1 MNPLSAFAAGL
12 GALAGTGK
20 KSSYSDPSSE
30 PDAGQDQFARML
42 NPANTPHQAP
52 PQAPE
57 CVPAKQAAPKSN
69 QSDNNRSDDDNR
81 DDAAGDATA
90 RPRAQDGD
98 ARPAKSGTAKDAAA
112 SDKSAAT
119 ATAASKTGKNTKT
132 AAATA
137 NEDAP
142 AEAATASAT
151 DAGWPPA
158 GLGGFGMGLLA
169 QALPGG
175 DVLAAAAAALTASM
189 AGAANAAGTATALP
203 TDATAANATA
213 SAAPALPALGA
224 LVPTA
229 AAGAGAG
236 ARPTSTTAVSGDVQ
250 TAALMSMA
258 AKALE
263 PAADDSTAPA
273 APDAPAFALPTTTA
287 PALSRLQDAAP
298 IFSAS
303 PTPTPDLGSDNFD
316 DAIGARMSWL
326 ADQKIGHAH
335 IKVTPNE
342 MGPVEVRLHLDGD
355 RVNASFTAANAD
367 TRQALEQSL
376 PRLREMLGQN
386 GFQLGQADVGQQQ
399 QHPSGNRTGGNG
411 NGNGLTL
418 DDSPPVG
425 IPSVVLHQRGLLDA
439 YA

>member
-42 NPANTPHQAP
+42 NPANTPNQAP

-57 CVPAKQAAPKSN
+57 RVPAKQSAPKPN
-69 QSDNNRSDDDNR
+69 QSDRNRSDEDTR

-98 ARPAKSGTAKDAAA
+98 AKQAKPSTAKDAATT
-112 SDKSAAT
+112 DKSTAGT
-119 ATAASKTGKNTKT
+119 ATKTGKPAK
-132 AAATA
+132 AAATS
-137 NEDAP
+137 EDAP
-142 AEAATASAT
+142 AETAAAT

-189 AGAANAAGTATALP
+189 AGANGATATATAVP
-203 TDATAANATA
+203 TDATAAAAIANAGTT
-213 SAAPALPALGA
+213 LPALGA
-224 LVPTA
+224 LMPA
-229 AAGAGAG
+229 AVAGAK
-236 ARPTSTTAVSGDVQ
+236 PTSTTAVSGDAQ

-263 PAADDSTAPA
+263 PAADDSAAPA
-273 APDAPAFALPTTTA
+273 APDAPAFVLPTATA
-287 PALSRLQDAAP
+287 PAPTRLQDAAP

-342 MGPVEVRLHLDGD
+342 MGPVEVRLHLEGD
-355 RVNASFTAANAD
+355 KVNASFTAANAD

-399 QHPSGNRTGGNG
+399 QHSAGNRNGGNDS
-411 NGNGLTL
+411 GNGLTL
-418 DDSPPVG
+418 DDAPPVG
-425 IPSVVLHQRGLLDA
+425 IPSVVLRQRGLLDA

>member
-12 GALAGTGK
+12 GALASTGK

-42 NPANTPHQAP
+42 NPANTPNQAP

-57 CVPAKQAAPKSN
+57 RVPAKQAAPKPN
-69 QSDNNRSDDDNR
+69 QPDRQRSDDDHG
-81 DDAAGDATA
+81 DDAPGDATA

-98 ARPAKSGTAKDAAA
+98 AKAAKAGAKEPAAA
-112 SDKSAAT
+112 DGSSAAGSAKTGKPTTNDEDAPADAAT
-119 ATAASKTGKNTKT
+119 ATDPS
-132 AAATA
+132 
-137 NEDAP
+137 
-142 AEAATASAT
+142 
-151 DAGWPPA
+151 WPPP
-158 GLGGFGMGLLA
+158 GLGGFGMGLLT

-175 DVLAAAAAALTASM
+175 DVLAAAAAAL
-189 AGAANAAGTATALP
+189 AAGVTAAAGTTPTATALP
-203 TDATAANATA
+203 TDA
-213 SAAPALPALGA
+213 AAPAAPSTAGTALPALGA
-224 LVPTA
+224 LAPA
-229 AAGAGAG
+229 AATGAK
-236 ARPTSTTAVSGDVQ
+236 PTSVTALSGDAQ
-250 TAALMSMA
+250 AAALMSMA
-258 AKALE
+258 SKALE
-263 PAADDSTAPA
+263 PGTDDSAGPA
-273 APDAPAFALPTTTA
+273 APDAPAFVLQTTTA
-287 PALSRLQDAAP
+287 TALGRLQDPAP
-298 IFSAS
+298 VFSAS
-303 PTPTPDLGSDNFD
+303 PTPTPTPDMGSDSFD

-355 RVNASFTAANAD
+355 KVNASFSSANAD
-367 TRQALEQSL
+367 VRQALEQSL

-399 QHPSGNRTGGNG
+399 QSQSGNRNGGG
-411 NGNGLTL
+411 SDGNGLSL

-425 IPSVVLHQRGLLDA
+425 IPSVVLRQRGLLDA

>member
-12 GALAGTGK
+12 GVLASTGK

-30 PDAGQDQFARML
+30 QDQGQDQFARML
-42 NPANTPHQAP
+42 NPANTPNQAP

-57 CVPAKQAAPKSN
+57 RVPAKQAAPKPN
-69 QSDNNRSDDDNR
+69 QSDKNRADDDNR
-81 DDAAGDATA
+81 DDATGDATSDATA
-90 RPRAQDGD
+90 RARAQDGD
-98 ARPAKSGTAKDAAA
+98 TKPAKSASTKDKEPATAD
-112 SDKSAAT
+112 SSSAA
-119 ATAASKTGKNTKT
+119 KTGKNAKT
-132 AAATA
+132 AKTATA
-137 NEDAP
+137 SGDTP
-142 AEAATASAT
+142 AEAATTT
-151 DAGWPPA
+151 DAAWPPP

-169 QALPGG
+169 HALPGG

-189 AGAANAAGTATALP
+189 AGAAGATPTATALP
-203 TDATAANATA
+203 TDVTAPTATATA
-213 SAAPALPALGA
+213 STALPSLGA
-224 LVPTA
+224 LAPAV
-229 AAGAGAG
+229 AAGAK
-236 ARPTSTTAVSGDVQ
+236 PISTTAVSGDVQ

-263 PAADDSTAPA
+263 PATDDSAAPA
-273 APDAPAFALPTTTA
+273 TLDTPAFALPTTTA
-287 PALSRLQDAAP
+287 AALSRLQDPAP
-298 IFSAS
+298 VFSAS
-303 PTPTPDLGSDNFD
+303 PTPTPEMGSDNFD

-355 RVNASFTAANAD
+355 KVNASFTSANAD
-367 TRQALEQSL
+367 VRQALEQSL

-399 QHPSGNRTGGNG
+399 QNPSGNRSGGSSD
-411 NGNGLTL
+411 GNGLTL

-425 IPSVVLHQRGLLDA
+425 IPSVVLRQRGLLDA

>member
-12 GALAGTGK
+12 GALASTGK

-42 NPANTPHQAP
+42 NPANTPNQAP

-57 CVPAKQAAPKSN
+57 RVPAKQAAPKPS
-69 QSDNNRSDDDNR
+69 QSEKNR
-81 DDAAGDATA
+81 DDNDTGDDAPGDATA
-90 RPRAQDGD
+90 RPRAQESDGTS
-98 ARPAKSGTAKDAAA
+98 AKPAKSSSAKE
-112 SDKSAAT
+112 SAADDGS
-119 ATAASKTGKNTKT
+119 TAAGTTKTGKSTKT
-132 AAATA
+132 ASAG
-137 NEDAP
+137 EDAP
-142 AEAATASAT
+142 AETATAT
-151 DAGWPPA
+151 DATWPPP

-175 DVLAAAAAALTASM
+175 EVLAAAAAALTASM
-189 AGAANAAGTATALP
+189 AGAAGGTASATALP
-203 TDATAANATA
+203 TDAAAPTATATA
-213 SAAPALPALGA
+213 STALPALGA
-224 LVPTA
+224 LAPA
-229 AAGAGAG
+229 APAGAK
-236 ARPTSTTAVSGDVQ
+236 PTSVTALSGDAQ

-258 AKALE
+258 TKALE
-263 PAADDSTAPA
+263 PSGDDAAAPA
-273 APDAPAFALPTTTA
+273 GPDAPAFVLPTTTA
-287 PALSRLQDAAP
+287 ATLGRLQDPAP
-298 IFSAS
+298 VFSAS
-303 PTPTPDLGSDNFD
+303 PTPTPEMGSDNFD

-355 RVNASFTAANAD
+355 KVNASFTSANAEV
-367 TRQALEQSL
+367 RQALEQSL

-399 QHPSGNRTGGNG
+399 QSQSGNRNGGNG
-411 NGNGLTL
+411 DGNGLSL

-425 IPSVVLHQRGLLDA
+425 IPSVVLRQRGLLDA

>member
-12 GALAGTGK
+12 GALAGNGK

-30 PDAGQDQFARML
+30 QDPAKDQFARML
-42 NPANTPHQAP
+42 HPANTPGHA
-52 PQAPE
+52 QAPE
-57 CVPAKQAAPKSN
+57 RVPAKPAAPKPK
-69 QSDNNRSDDDNR
+69 QSDTQRDDDTR

-90 RPRAQDGD
+90 RPRAQDGQ
-98 ARPAKSGTAKDAAA
+98 AKPAA
-112 SDKSAAT
+112 SSAIKDPAT
-119 ATAASKTGKNTKT
+119 TDSSTAAGAGKTGKTAKT
-132 AAATA
+132 AAASEDVTA
-137 NEDAP
+137 ET
-142 AEAATASAT
+142 ATTT
-151 DAGWPPA
+151 DAGWPPQ

-189 AGAANAAGTATALP
+189 AGAASATPAATALP
-203 TDATAANATA
+203 TDAATPAATA
-213 SAAPALPALGA
+213 TATTALPALAPAA
-224 LVPTA
+224 L
-229 AAGAGAG
+229 AGAK
-236 ARPTSTTAVSGDVQ
+236 PTSTTAVSGDAQ

-263 PAADDSTAPA
+263 PVADDSAAPA
-273 APDAPAFALPTTTA
+273 APDAPAFVLPTTTA
-287 PALSRLQDAAP
+287 PALNRLQEAAP

-303 PTPTPDLGSDNFD
+303 PTPTPDLGSESFD
-316 DAIGARMSWL
+316 DAMGARLSWL

-355 RVNASFTAANAD
+355 KVNASFTAANAD

-376 PRLREMLGQN
+376 PRLRDMLGQN

-399 QHPSGNRTGGNG
+399 QSQSGNRNGGG
-411 NGNGLTL
+411 SEGNGLAL
-418 DDSPPVG
+418 DDSPVVG
-425 IPSVVLHQRGLLDA
+425 IPSVVLRQRGLLDA

>member
-42 NPANTPHQAP
+42 NPANPPNQSP

-57 CVPAKQAAPKSN
+57 RVPAKQAAPKPN
-69 QSDNNRSDDDNR
+69 QPDKQRSDDDHG
-81 DDAAGDATA
+81 DDAPSDATA

-98 ARPAKSGTAKDAAA
+98 AKAATSGAAKTGKGSKTASNGEDAATDAAA
-112 SDKSAAT
+112 
-119 ATAASKTGKNTKT
+119 
-132 AAATA
+132 
-137 NEDAP
+137 
-142 AEAATASAT
+142 AT
-151 DAGWPPA
+151 DTGWPPP

-169 QALPGG
+169 QAVPGG
-175 DVLAAAAAALTASM
+175 DVLAAAAAALATGVTAA
-189 AGAANAAGTATALP
+189 AGATTTATALP
-203 TDATAANATA
+203 TDAAAPTVTATA
-213 SAAPALPALGA
+213 GTALPSLGA
-224 LVPTA
+224 LAPAA
-229 AAGAGAG
+229 AAGAK
-236 ARPTSTTAVSGDVQ
+236 PTSVTALSGDAQ
-250 TAALMSMA
+250 AAALMGMA
-258 AKALE
+258 TKALD
-263 PAADDSTAPA
+263 PGTDDSAGPA
-273 APDAPAFALPTTTA
+273 APDAPAFVLPTTTA
-287 PALSRLQDAAP
+287 AALGRLQDPAP
-298 IFSAS
+298 VFSAS
-303 PTPTPDLGSDNFD
+303 PTPTPEMGSDSFD

-355 RVNASFTAANAD
+355 KVNASFSSANAD
-367 TRQALEQSL
+367 VRQALEQSL

-399 QHPSGNRTGGNG
+399 QSQSGNRNGGGND
-411 NGNGLTL
+411 GNGLSL

-425 IPSVVLHQRGLLDA
+425 IPSVVLRQRGLLDA

>member
-42 NPANTPHQAP
+42 NPANTPNQAP

-57 CVPAKQAAPKSN
+57 RVPAKQAAPKPS
-69 QSDNNRSDDDNR
+69 QPDKQRSDDDHG
-81 DDAAGDATA
+81 DDAPGDATA

-98 ARPAKSGTAKDAAA
+98 AKAAKSGAAKE
-112 SDKSAAT
+112 SSAAD
-119 ATAASKTGKNTKT
+119 SSS

-137 NEDAP
+137 KTGKGGKTASNGEDAQ
-142 AEAATASAT
+142 ADAATDT
-151 DAGWPPA
+151 DTGWPPP

-175 DVLAAAAAALTASM
+175 DVLAAAAAALAAGVTAA
-189 AGAANAAGTATALP
+189 AGATPAATALP
-203 TDATAANATA
+203 TDAAAPTAPATA
-213 SAAPALPALGA
+213 GTALPSLGA
-224 LVPTA
+224 LAPA
-229 AAGAGAG
+229 ATAGAK
-236 ARPTSTTAVSGDVQ
+236 PTSFTALSGDTQ
-250 TAALMSMA
+250 AAALMSMA
-258 AKALE
+258 TKVLD
-263 PAADDSTAPA
+263 PGTDDSAGPA
-273 APDAPAFALPTTTA
+273 APDAPAFVLPTTTA
-287 PALSRLQDAAP
+287 AALGRLQDPAP
-298 IFSAS
+298 VFSAS
-303 PTPTPDLGSDNFD
+303 PTPTPEMGSDTFD
-316 DAIGARMSWL
+316 DAIGARLSWL

-342 MGPVEVRLHLDGD
+342 MGPVEVRLHLEGD
-355 RVNASFTAANAD
+355 KVNASFSSANAD
-367 TRQALEQSL
+367 VRQALEQSL

-399 QHPSGNRTGGNG
+399 QNQSGNRNGGG
-411 NGNGLTL
+411 SDGNGLSL

-425 IPSVVLHQRGLLDA
+425 IPSVVLRQRGLLDA

>member
-42 NPANTPHQAP
+42 NPANTPNQAP

-57 CVPAKQAAPKSN
+57 RVPAKQAAPKPN
-69 QSDNNRSDDDNR
+69 QSDRQRSDDDHG
-81 DDAAGDATA
+81 DDAPGDATA

-98 ARPAKSGTAKDAAA
+98 AKAAKSGTAKEPAAA
-112 SDKSAAT
+112 DGSSATGTAKTGKGSKTASNSEDAPADAAT
-119 ATAASKTGKNTKT
+119 ATDT
-132 AAATA
+132 
-137 NEDAP
+137 
-142 AEAATASAT
+142 
-151 DAGWPPA
+151 GWPPP

-175 DVLAAAAAALTASM
+175 DVLAAAAAALAAGVTAA
-189 AGAANAAGTATALP
+189 AGATPAATALP
-203 TDATAANATA
+203 TDAAAPTAPATA
-213 SAAPALPALGA
+213 GTALPSLGA
-224 LVPTA
+224 LAPAA
-229 AAGAGAG
+229 AAGAK
-236 ARPTSTTAVSGDVQ
+236 PTSVTALSGDAQ
-250 TAALMSMA
+250 AAALMSMA
-258 AKALE
+258 TKALDTGT
-263 PAADDSTAPA
+263 DDSAGPA
-273 APDAPAFALPTTTA
+273 APDAPAFVLPTTTA
-287 PALSRLQDAAP
+287 AALGRLQDPAP
-298 IFSAS
+298 VFSAS
-303 PTPTPDLGSDNFD
+303 PTPTPEMGSDTFD
-316 DAIGARMSWL
+316 DAIGARLSWL

-342 MGPVEVRLHLDGD
+342 MGPVDVRLHLDGD
-355 RVNASFTAANAD
+355 KVNASFSSANAD
-367 TRQALEQSL
+367 VRQALEQSL

-399 QHPSGNRTGGNG
+399 QNQSGNRNGGG
-411 NGNGLTL
+411 SEGNGLSL

-425 IPSVVLHQRGLLDA
+425 IPSVVLRQRGLLDA

>member
-42 NPANTPHQAP
+42 NPANTPNQAP

-57 CVPAKQAAPKSN
+57 RVPAKQAAPKPS
-69 QSDNNRSDDDNR
+69 QPDKNRGDEDTH

-98 ARPAKSGTAKDAAA
+98 AKQAKPGAAKDAAA
-112 SDKSAAT
+112 TDKSTAAT
-119 ATAASKTGKNTKT
+119 ASKTGKPAK
-132 AAATA
+132 AAATG
-137 NEDAP
+137 EDAP
-142 AEAATASAT
+142 AEAATAT

-189 AGAANAAGTATALP
+189 AGANGAAATATALP
-203 TDATAANATA
+203 TDAAAAAATANAGA
-213 SAAPALPALGA
+213 ALPALGA
-224 LVPTA
+224 LVPAA
-229 AAGAGAG
+229 AAGAK
-236 ARPTSTTAVSGDVQ
+236 PTSTTAVSGDAQ

-263 PAADDSTAPA
+263 PAADDSAAAA
-273 APDAPAFALPTTTA
+273 APDAPAFVLPTTTT
-287 PALSRLQDAAP
+287 PALTRLQDAAP

-303 PTPTPDLGSDNFD
+303 PTPTPDLGSDTFD

-342 MGPVEVRLHLDGD
+342 MGPVEVRLHLEGD
-355 RVNASFTAANAD
+355 KVNASFTAANAD

-399 QHPSGNRTGGNG
+399 QQSAGNRNGGNDS
-411 NGNGLTL
+411 GNGLTL
-418 DDSPPVG
+418 DDAPPVG
-425 IPSVVLHQRGLLDA
+425 IPSVVLRQRGLLDA

>member
-20 KSSYSDPSSE
+20 TSSYSDPSSE

-42 NPANTPHQAP
+42 NPANTPNQAP

-57 CVPAKQAAPKSN
+57 RVPAKQAAPKPN
-69 QSDNNRSDDDNR
+69 QSDNNRSDDDTH

-90 RPRAQDGD
+90 RPRAQDGEAKP
-98 ARPAKSGTAKDAAA
+98 ARSGAAKDPAATDSSTA
-112 SDKSAAT
+112 AGTGKPGKTTKAAT
-119 ATAASKTGKNTKT
+119 AG
-132 AAATA
+132 
-137 NEDAP
+137 EDAP
-142 AEAATASAT
+142 ADAATAT
-151 DAGWPPA
+151 DAGWPPP

-189 AGAANAAGTATALP
+189 AGAAGATASATALP
-203 TDATAANATA
+203 TDATAATATA
-213 SAAPALPALGA
+213 TANAATALPALGA
-224 LVPTA
+224 LVPAA
-229 AAGAGAG
+229 AAGAK
-236 ARPTSTTAVSGDVQ
+236 PTSSTAVSGDAQ

-263 PAADDSTAPA
+263 PAADDSAAPA
-273 APDAPAFALPTTTA
+273 APDAPAFVLPTTTTA
-287 PALSRLQDAAP
+287 PALTRLQDAAP

-355 RVNASFTAANAD
+355 KVNASFTAANAD

-399 QHPSGNRTGGNG
+399 QNPSGNRNG
-411 NGNGLTL
+411 ANGSGNGLSL
-418 DDSPPVG
+418 DDAPPVG
-425 IPSVVLHQRGLLDA
+425 IPSVVLRQRGLLDA

>member
-12 GALAGTGK
+12 GALASTGK

-42 NPANTPHQAP
+42 NPANTPNQAP

-57 CVPAKQAAPKSN
+57 RVPAKQAAPKPS
-69 QSDNNRSDDDNR
+69 QPDRQRSDDDHG
-81 DDAAGDATA
+81 DDAPGDATA

-98 ARPAKSGTAKDAAA
+98 AKAAKAGAKEPAAA
-112 SDKSAAT
+112 DGSSAAGSAKTGKTTTNDEDAPADAAT
-119 ATAASKTGKNTKT
+119 ATDT
-132 AAATA
+132 
-137 NEDAP
+137 
-142 AEAATASAT
+142 
-151 DAGWPPA
+151 GWPPP
-158 GLGGFGMGLLA
+158 GLGGFGMGLLT

-175 DVLAAAAAALTASM
+175 DVLAAAAAAL
-189 AGAANAAGTATALP
+189 AAGVTAAAGTTPTATALP
-203 TDATAANATA
+203 TDAAA
-213 SAAPALPALGA
+213 SAAPTTAGTALPALGA
-224 LVPTA
+224 LAPAA
-229 AAGAGAG
+229 AAGAK
-236 ARPTSTTAVSGDVQ
+236 PTSVTALSGDAQ
-250 TAALMSMA
+250 TAALMGMA
-258 AKALE
+258 SKALE
-263 PAADDSTAPA
+263 PGADDSAGPA
-273 APDAPAFALPTTTA
+273 APDAPAFVLPTTTA
-287 PALSRLQDAAP
+287 TALGRLQDPAP
-298 IFSAS
+298 VFSAS
-303 PTPTPDLGSDNFD
+303 PTPTPDMGSDSFD

-355 RVNASFTAANAD
+355 KVNASFSSANAD
-367 TRQALEQSL
+367 VRQALEQSL

-399 QHPSGNRTGGNG
+399 QSQSGNRNGGG
-411 NGNGLTL
+411 SDGNGLSL

-425 IPSVVLHQRGLLDA
+425 IPSVVLRQRGLLDA

>member
-57 CVPAKQAAPKSN
+57 RVPAKQAAPKSN

-119 ATAASKTGKNTKT
+119 ATATSKTGKNTKT

-142 AEAATASAT
+142 AAAATASAT

-224 LVPTA
+224 LVPA
-229 AAGAGAG
+229 AAAGAG

-263 PAADDSTAPA
+263 PAAADSTAPA

-287 PALSRLQDAAP
+287 PALNRLQDAAP

-425 IPSVVLHQRGLLDA
+425 IPSVVLRQRGLLDA

>member
-12 GALAGTGK
+12 GALASTGK

-42 NPANTPHQAP
+42 NPANTPNQAP

-57 CVPAKQAAPKSN
+57 RVPAKQAAPKPN
-69 QSDNNRSDDDNR
+69 QPDRQRSDDDHG
-81 DDAAGDATA
+81 DDAPGDATA

-98 ARPAKSGTAKDAAA
+98 AKAGAKEPAAA
-112 SDKSAAT
+112 DGSSAAGSAKTGKPTTNDEDAPADAAT
-119 ATAASKTGKNTKT
+119 ATDPS
-132 AAATA
+132 
-137 NEDAP
+137 
-142 AEAATASAT
+142 
-151 DAGWPPA
+151 WPPP
-158 GLGGFGMGLLA
+158 GLGGFGMGLLT

-175 DVLAAAAAALTASM
+175 DVLAAAAAAL
-189 AGAANAAGTATALP
+189 AAGVTAAAGTTPTATALP
-203 TDATAANATA
+203 TDAAA
-213 SAAPALPALGA
+213 SAAPTTAGTALPALGA
-224 LVPTA
+224 LAPAA
-229 AAGAGAG
+229 AAGAK
-236 ARPTSTTAVSGDVQ
+236 PTSVTALSGDAQ

-258 AKALE
+258 TKALD
-263 PAADDSTAPA
+263 PATDDSAGPA
-273 APDAPAFALPTTTA
+273 APDAPAFVLPTTTTA
-287 PALSRLQDAAP
+287 ALGRLQEPAP
-298 IFSAS
+298 VFSAS
-303 PTPTPDLGSDNFD
+303 PTPTPDMGSDSFD

-355 RVNASFTAANAD
+355 KVNASFSSANAD
-367 TRQALEQSL
+367 VRQALEQSL

-399 QHPSGNRTGGNG
+399 QSQSGNRNGGG
-411 NGNGLTL
+411 SDGNGLSL

-425 IPSVVLHQRGLLDA
+425 IPSVVLRQRGLLDA

>member
-57 CVPAKQAAPKSN
+57 RVPAKQAAPKSN

-98 ARPAKSGTAKDAAA
+98 ARQAKSGTAKDAAA

-119 ATAASKTGKNTKT
+119 AAAASKTGKNTKT

-213 SAAPALPALGA
+213 SAAPALPVLGA
-224 LVPTA
+224 LVPA
-229 AAGAGAG
+229 AAAG

-263 PAADDSTAPA
+263 PAAADSTAPA
-273 APDAPAFALPTTTA
+273 APDAPAFALATTTA

-355 RVNASFTAANAD
+355 KVNASFTAANAD

-399 QHPSGNRTGGNG
+399 QHPSGNRTGGND

-418 DDSPPVG
+418 DDNPPVG
-425 IPSVVLHQRGLLDA
+425 IPSVVLRQRGLLDA

>member
-12 GALAGTGK
+12 GALASTGK

-42 NPANTPHQAP
+42 NPANTPNQAP

-57 CVPAKQAAPKSN
+57 RVPAKQAAPKPS
-69 QSDNNRSDDDNR
+69 QPDRQRSDDDHG
-81 DDAAGDATA
+81 DDAPGDATA

-98 ARPAKSGTAKDAAA
+98 AKAAKAGAKEPAAA
-112 SDKSAAT
+112 DGSSAAGSAKTGKPTTNDEDAPADAAT
-119 ATAASKTGKNTKT
+119 ATDPS
-132 AAATA
+132 
-137 NEDAP
+137 
-142 AEAATASAT
+142 
-151 DAGWPPA
+151 WPPP
-158 GLGGFGMGLLA
+158 GLGGFGMGLLT

-175 DVLAAAAAALTASM
+175 DVLAAAAAAL
-189 AGAANAAGTATALP
+189 AAGVTAAAGTTPTATALP
-203 TDATAANATA
+203 TDAAA
-213 SAAPALPALGA
+213 SAAPTTAGTALPALGA
-224 LVPTA
+224 LAPAA
-229 AAGAGAG
+229 AAGAK
-236 ARPTSTTAVSGDVQ
+236 PTSVTALSGDAQ
-250 TAALMSMA
+250 AAALMSMA
-258 AKALE
+258 SKALE
-263 PAADDSTAPA
+263 PGADDSAGPA
-273 APDAPAFALPTTTA
+273 APDAPAFVLPTTTA
-287 PALSRLQDAAP
+287 TALGRLQEPAP
-298 IFSAS
+298 VFSAS
-303 PTPTPDLGSDNFD
+303 PTPTPDMGSDSFD

-355 RVNASFTAANAD
+355 KVNASFSSANAD
-367 TRQALEQSL
+367 VRQALEQSL

-399 QHPSGNRTGGNG
+399 QSQSGNRNGGG
-411 NGNGLTL
+411 SDGNGLSL

-425 IPSVVLHQRGLLDA
+425 IPSVVLRQRGLLDA

>member
-57 CVPAKQAAPKSN
+57 RVPAKQAAPKSN

-189 AGAANAAGTATALP
+189 AGAANAAGTANALP

-224 LVPTA
+224 LVPA
-229 AAGAGAG
+229 AAAGAG

-263 PAADDSTAPA
+263 PAAADSTAPA

-425 IPSVVLHQRGLLDA
+425 IPSVVLRQRGLLDA

>member
-57 CVPAKQAAPKSN
+57 RVPAKQAAPKSN
-69 QSDNNRSDDDNR
+69 QSDKNRNDDDDHH
-81 DDAAGDATA
+81 DDVAGDATA
-90 RPRAQDGD
+90 RARAQDGD
-98 ARPAKSGTAKDAAA
+98 AKPAKSGAAKDPA
-112 SDKSAAT
+112 ST
-119 ATAASKTGKNTKT
+119 ENNT
-132 AAATA
+132 AAAGATNKPGKTA
-137 NEDAP
+137 KAATTSEDAP
-142 AEAATASAT
+142 AEAGAAT

-189 AGAANAAGTATALP
+189 AGAANAAATATALP
-203 TDATAANATA
+203 TDAPPATA
-213 SAAPALPALGA
+213 TTSAGSALPALGA
-224 LVPTA
+224 LVPA
-229 AAGAGAG
+229 AVAGAK
-236 ARPTSTTAVSGDVQ
+236 PTSTTAVSGDAQ
-250 TAALMSMA
+250 TAHALMNIT
-258 AKALE
+258 AKTLE
-263 PAADDSTAPA
+263 SAADDSAGPA
-273 APDAPAFALPTTTA
+273 APDAPAFVLPTTTA
-287 PALSRLQDAAP
+287 PALNRVQDAAP

-335 IKVTPNE
+335 IKVTPND

-355 RVNASFTAANAD
+355 KVNASFTAANAD

-399 QHPSGNRTGGNG
+399 QNSSGNRNGGND

-418 DDSPPVG
+418 DDAPPVG
-425 IPSVVLHQRGLLDA
+425 IPSVVLRQRGLLDA

>member
-42 NPANTPHQAP
+42 NPANTPNQAP

-57 CVPAKQAAPKSN
+57 RVPAKQAAPKPN
-69 QSDNNRSDDDNR
+69 QPDKNRGDEDTH

-98 ARPAKSGTAKDAAA
+98 AKQAKPAAKDAATT
-112 SDKSAAT
+112 DKSTAAT
-119 ATAASKTGKNTKT
+119 ASKTGKPAK
-132 AAATA
+132 AAATG
-137 NEDAP
+137 EDAP
-142 AEAATASAT
+142 AEAATAT

-189 AGAANAAGTATALP
+189 AGANGAAATATALP
-203 TDATAANATA
+203 TDANAAAATANAGA
-213 SAAPALPALGA
+213 ALPALGA
-224 LVPTA
+224 LVPAA
-229 AAGAGAG
+229 AAGAK
-236 ARPTSTTAVSGDVQ
+236 PTSTTAVSGDAQ

-263 PAADDSTAPA
+263 PAADDSAVAA
-273 APDAPAFALPTTTA
+273 APDAPAFVLPTTTA
-287 PALSRLQDAAP
+287 PALTRLQDAAP

-342 MGPVEVRLHLDGD
+342 MGPVEVRLHLEGD
-355 RVNASFTAANAD
+355 KVNASFTAANAD

-399 QHPSGNRTGGNG
+399 QQSAGNRNGGNDS
-411 NGNGLTL
+411 GNGLTL
-418 DDSPPVG
+418 DDAPPVG
-425 IPSVVLHQRGLLDA
+425 IPSVVLRQRGLLDA

>member
-42 NPANTPHQAP
+42 NPANTPNQAP

-57 CVPAKQAAPKSN
+57 RVPAKQAAPKPN
-69 QSDNNRSDDDNR
+69 QSDRQRSDDDHG
-81 DDAAGDATA
+81 DDAPGDATA

-98 ARPAKSGTAKDAAA
+98 AKAAKSGTAKEPAAA
-112 SDKSAAT
+112 DGSSATGTAKTGKGGKTASNGEDTQADAAT
-119 ATAASKTGKNTKT
+119 ATDT
-132 AAATA
+132 
-137 NEDAP
+137 
-142 AEAATASAT
+142 
-151 DAGWPPA
+151 GWPPP

-175 DVLAAAAAALTASM
+175 DVLAAAAAALAAGVTAA
-189 AGAANAAGTATALP
+189 AGATPAATALP
-203 TDATAANATA
+203 TDAAAPTAPATA
-213 SAAPALPALGA
+213 GTALPSLGA
-224 LVPTA
+224 LAPA
-229 AAGAGAG
+229 ATAGAK
-236 ARPTSTTAVSGDVQ
+236 PTSVTALSGDAQ
-250 TAALMSMA
+250 AAALMSMA
-258 AKALE
+258 TKA
-263 PAADDSTAPA
+263 PDPGTDDSAGPA
-273 APDAPAFALPTTTA
+273 APDAPAFVLPTTTA
-287 PALSRLQDAAP
+287 AALGRLQDPAP
-298 IFSAS
+298 VFSAS
-303 PTPTPDLGSDNFD
+303 PTPTPEMGSDTFD

-342 MGPVEVRLHLDGD
+342 MGPVEVRLHLEGD
-355 RVNASFTAANAD
+355 KVNASFSSANAD
-367 TRQALEQSL
+367 VRQALEQSL

-399 QHPSGNRTGGNG
+399 QNQSGNRNGGG
-411 NGNGLTL
+411 SDGNGLSL

-425 IPSVVLHQRGLLDA
+425 IPSVVLRQRGLLDA

>member
-12 GALAGTGK
+12 GALASTGK

-42 NPANTPHQAP
+42 NPANTPNQAP

-57 CVPAKQAAPKSN
+57 RVPAKQAAPKPN
-69 QSDNNRSDDDNR
+69 QPDRQRSDDDHG
-81 DDAAGDATA
+81 DDAPGDATA

-98 ARPAKSGTAKDAAA
+98 AKAAKAGAKEPAAADGSSAAA
-112 SDKSAAT
+112 SAKTGKPTTNDEDAPADAAT
-119 ATAASKTGKNTKT
+119 ATDPS
-132 AAATA
+132 
-137 NEDAP
+137 
-142 AEAATASAT
+142 
-151 DAGWPPA
+151 WPPP
-158 GLGGFGMGLLA
+158 GLGGFGMGLLT

-175 DVLAAAAAALTASM
+175 DVLAAAAAAL
-189 AGAANAAGTATALP
+189 AAGVTAAAGTTPTATALP
-203 TDATAANATA
+203 TDA
-213 SAAPALPALGA
+213 AAPAAPSTAGTALPALGA
-224 LVPTA
+224 LAPAA
-229 AAGAGAG
+229 AAGAK
-236 ARPTSTTAVSGDVQ
+236 PTSVTALSGDAQ
-250 TAALMSMA
+250 AAALMSMA
-258 AKALE
+258 SKALE
-263 PAADDSTAPA
+263 PGADDSAGPA
-273 APDAPAFALPTTTA
+273 APDAPAFVLPTTTTA
-287 PALSRLQDAAP
+287 TALGRLQDPAP
-298 IFSAS
+298 VFSAS
-303 PTPTPDLGSDNFD
+303 PTPTPDMGSDSFD

-355 RVNASFTAANAD
+355 KVNASFSSANAD
-367 TRQALEQSL
+367 VRQALEQSL

-399 QHPSGNRTGGNG
+399 QSQSGNRNGGG
-411 NGNGLTL
+411 SDGNGLSL

-425 IPSVVLHQRGLLDA
+425 IPSVVLRQRGLLDA

>member
-42 NPANTPHQAP
+42 NPANPPNQAA

-57 CVPAKQAAPKSN
+57 RVPAKQAAPKPN
-69 QSDNNRSDDDNR
+69 QPDKQRSDDDHG
-81 DDAAGDATA
+81 DDAPGDATA
-90 RPRAQDGD
+90 RPRVQDGD
-98 ARPAKSGTAKDAAA
+98 AKAATSGTAKESAAADASSAAGAAKTGKGSKTASNGEDAATDAAA
-112 SDKSAAT
+112 
-119 ATAASKTGKNTKT
+119 
-132 AAATA
+132 
-137 NEDAP
+137 
-142 AEAATASAT
+142 AT
-151 DAGWPPA
+151 DTGWPPP

-175 DVLAAAAAALTASM
+175 DVLAAAAAALAAGVTAA
-189 AGAANAAGTATALP
+189 AGATPAAAALP
-203 TDATAANATA
+203 TDAAAPTVTATA
-213 SAAPALPALGA
+213 GTALPSLGA
-224 LVPTA
+224 LAPAA
-229 AAGAGAG
+229 AAGAK
-236 ARPTSTTAVSGDVQ
+236 PTSVTALSGDAQAV
-250 TAALMSMA
+250 ALMGMA
-258 AKALE
+258 TKALD
-263 PAADDSTAPA
+263 PGTDDSAGPA
-273 APDAPAFALPTTTA
+273 APDTPAFVLPTTTA
-287 PALSRLQDAAP
+287 AALGRLQDPAP
-298 IFSAS
+298 VFSAS
-303 PTPTPDLGSDNFD
+303 PTPTPEMGSDSFD

-355 RVNASFTAANAD
+355 KVNASFSSANAD
-367 TRQALEQSL
+367 VRQALEQSL

-399 QHPSGNRTGGNG
+399 QSQSGNRNGGGND
-411 NGNGLTL
+411 GNGLSL

-425 IPSVVLHQRGLLDA
+425 IPSVVLRQRGLLDA

>member
-1 MNPLSAFAAGL
+1 MTPLSAFAAGL

-42 NPANTPHQAP
+42 NPANTPNQAP

-57 CVPAKQAAPKSN
+57 RVPAKQAAPKSN
-69 QSDNNRSDDDNR
+69 QSDNTRNDEDTH

-90 RPRAQDGD
+90 RARAQDGD
-98 ARPAKSGTAKDAAA
+98 AKPAKSATAKDAAA
-112 SDKSAAT
+112 SDKST
-119 ATAASKTGKNTKT
+119 AGAASKTGKNTKT
-132 AAATA
+132 ATATA
-137 NEDAP
+137 SEDAP

-189 AGAANAAGTATALP
+189 AGAANAAATATALP

-213 SAAPALPALGA
+213 GAGTTLPALGA
-224 LVPTA
+224 LVPAA
-229 AAGAGAG
+229 AAGAK
-236 ARPTSTTAVSGDVQ
+236 PMSTTAVSGDAQ

-258 AKALE
+258 TKALD
-263 PAADDSTAPA
+263 PSADDSAAAA
-273 APDAPAFALPTTTA
+273 APDAPVFVLPTTTA
-287 PALSRLQDAAP
+287 PALTRLQDAAP

-303 PTPTPDLGSDNFD
+303 PTPTPDLGSDSFD

-355 RVNASFTAANAD
+355 KVNASFTAANAD

-399 QHPSGNRTGGNG
+399 QNPSGNRNGGNDS
-411 NGNGLTL
+411 GNGLTL
-418 DDSPPVG
+418 DDTPPVG
-425 IPSVVLHQRGLLDA
+425 IPSVVLRQRGLLDA

>member
-20 KSSYSDPSSE
+20 KSSYSDSSSE

-42 NPANTPHQAP
+42 NPANTPNQAP

-57 CVPAKQAAPKSN
+57 RVPAKQAAPKQN
-69 QSDNNRSDDDNR
+69 QSDKNRDEDNNN
-81 DDAAGDATA
+81 DDAAGDTTA
-90 RPRAQDGD
+90 RARAQDGD
-98 ARPAKSGTAKDAAA
+98 SNAAKPAKAGAAKEAADTDGSTAAGTAGTGKTAKNA
-112 SDKSAAT
+112 KT
-119 ATAASKTGKNTKT
+119 ATAS
-132 AAATA
+132 
-137 NEDAP
+137 EDAP
-142 AEAATASAT
+142 ADAATVT
-151 DAGWPPA
+151 DSTWPPP

-175 DVLAAAAAALTASM
+175 EVLAAAAAALTAGL
-189 AGAANAAGTATALP
+189 AGAAGATPGATALP
-203 TDATAANATA
+203 TDAAAPIATA
-213 SAAPALPALGA
+213 TAGTALPSLGA
-224 LVPTA
+224 LAPAT
-229 AAGAGAG
+229 AAGAK
-236 ARPTSTTAVSGDVQ
+236 PTSVTALSGDAQ

-263 PAADDSTAPA
+263 PASDDAAAPA
-273 APDAPAFALPTTTA
+273 TPDAPAFVLPTTTA
-287 PALSRLQDAAP
+287 AALGRLQDP
-298 IFSAS
+298 TPVFSAS
-303 PTPTPDLGSDNFD
+303 PTPTPEMGSDNFD

-355 RVNASFTAANAD
+355 KVNASFTSANAEV
-367 TRQALEQSL
+367 RQALEQSL

-399 QHPSGNRTGGNG
+399 QNPSGNRSGGSSD
-411 NGNGLTL
+411 GNGLTL

-425 IPSVVLHQRGLLDA
+425 IPSVVLRQRGLLDA

>member
-12 GALAGTGK
+12 GALASTGK

-42 NPANTPHQAP
+42 NPANTPNQAP

-57 CVPAKQAAPKSN
+57 RVPAKQAAPKPN
-69 QSDNNRSDDDNR
+69 QPDRQRSDDDHG
-81 DDAAGDATA
+81 DDAPGDATA

-98 ARPAKSGTAKDAAA
+98 AKAAKAGAKEPAAA
-112 SDKSAAT
+112 DGSSAAGSAKTGKPTTNDEDAPADAAT
-119 ATAASKTGKNTKT
+119 ATDPS
-132 AAATA
+132 
-137 NEDAP
+137 
-142 AEAATASAT
+142 
-151 DAGWPPA
+151 WPPP
-158 GLGGFGMGLLA
+158 GLGGFGMGLLT

-175 DVLAAAAAALTASM
+175 DVLAAAAAAL
-189 AGAANAAGTATALP
+189 AAGVTAAAGTTPTATALP
-203 TDATAANATA
+203 TDAAA
-213 SAAPALPALGA
+213 SAAPTTAGTALPALGA
-224 LVPTA
+224 LAPAA
-229 AAGAGAG
+229 AAGAK
-236 ARPTSTTAVSGDVQ
+236 PTSVTALSGDAQ
-250 TAALMSMA
+250 AAALISMA
-258 AKALE
+258 TKALD
-263 PAADDSTAPA
+263 PGTDDSAGPA
-273 APDAPAFALPTTTA
+273 APDAPAFVLPTTTTTA
-287 PALSRLQDAAP
+287 TALGRLQDPAP
-298 IFSAS
+298 VFSAS
-303 PTPTPDLGSDNFD
+303 PTPTPDMGSDSFD

-355 RVNASFTAANAD
+355 KVNASFSSANAD
-367 TRQALEQSL
+367 VRQALEQSL

-399 QHPSGNRTGGNG
+399 QSQSGNRNGGG
-411 NGNGLTL
+411 SDGNGLSL

-425 IPSVVLHQRGLLDA
+425 IPSVVLRQRGLLDA

>member
-12 GALAGTGK
+12 GALASTGK

-42 NPANTPHQAP
+42 NPANTPNQAP

-57 CVPAKQAAPKSN
+57 RVPAKQAAPKPS
-69 QSDNNRSDDDNR
+69 QPDRQRSDDDHG
-81 DDAAGDATA
+81 DDAPGDATA

-98 ARPAKSGTAKDAAA
+98 AKAAKAGAKEPAAA
-112 SDKSAAT
+112 DGSSAAGSAKTGKTTTNDEDAPADAAT
-119 ATAASKTGKNTKT
+119 ATDT
-132 AAATA
+132 
-137 NEDAP
+137 
-142 AEAATASAT
+142 
-151 DAGWPPA
+151 GWPPP
-158 GLGGFGMGLLA
+158 GLGGFGMGLLT

-175 DVLAAAAAALTASM
+175 DVLAAAAAAL
-189 AGAANAAGTATALP
+189 AAGVTAAAGTTPTATALP
-203 TDATAANATA
+203 TDAAA
-213 SAAPALPALGA
+213 SAAPTTAGTALPALGA
-224 LVPTA
+224 LAPAA
-229 AAGAGAG
+229 AAGAK
-236 ARPTSTTAVSGDVQ
+236 PTSVTALSGDAQ
-250 TAALMSMA
+250 TAALMGMA
-258 AKALE
+258 SKALE
-263 PAADDSTAPA
+263 PGADDSAGPA
-273 APDAPAFALPTTTA
+273 APDAPAFVLPTTTA
-287 PALSRLQDAAP
+287 TALGRLQDPAP
-298 IFSAS
+298 VFSAS
-303 PTPTPDLGSDNFD
+303 PTPTPDMGSDTFD

-355 RVNASFTAANAD
+355 KVNASFSSANAD
-367 TRQALEQSL
+367 VRQALEQSL

-399 QHPSGNRTGGNG
+399 QSQSGNRNGGG
-411 NGNGLTL
+411 SDANGLSL

-425 IPSVVLHQRGLLDA
+425 IPSVVLRQRGLLDA

>member
-1 MNPLSAFAAGL
+1 
-12 GALAGTGK
+12 
-20 KSSYSDPSSE
+20 
-30 PDAGQDQFARML
+30 
-42 NPANTPHQAP
+42 
-52 PQAPE
+52 
-57 CVPAKQAAPKSN
+57 
-69 QSDNNRSDDDNR
+69 
-81 DDAAGDATA
+81 
-90 RPRAQDGD
+90 
-98 ARPAKSGTAKDAAA
+98 
-112 SDKSAAT
+112 
-119 ATAASKTGKNTKT
+119 
-132 AAATA
+132 
-137 NEDAP
+137 
-142 AEAATASAT
+142 
-151 DAGWPPA
+151 
-158 GLGGFGMGLLA
+158 
-169 QALPGG
+169 
-175 DVLAAAAAALTASM
+175 AAALTASM
-189 AGAANAAGTATALP
+189 AGAANAAGTATALL
-203 TDATAANATA
+203 TDATAANTTA
-213 SAAPALPALGA
+213 SASTTLSTLGA
-224 LVPTA
+224 LVPAA
-229 AAGAGAG
+229 AAGAK
-236 ARPTSTTAVSGDVQ
+236 PTSTTAVSGDAQ

-263 PAADDSTAPA
+263 PAADDSAAAA
-273 APDAPAFALPTTTA
+273 APDAPAFVLPTTTA
-287 PALSRLQDAAP
+287 PALTRLQDAAP

-355 RVNASFTAANAD
+355 KVNASFTAANAD

-399 QHPSGNRTGGNG
+399 QNPSGNRTGGNG

-425 IPSVVLHQRGLLDA
+425 IPSVVLRQRGLLDA

>member
-1 MNPLSAFAAGL
+1 MTPLSAFAAGL

-42 NPANTPHQAP
+42 NPANTPNQAP

-57 CVPAKQAAPKSN
+57 RVPAKQAAPKPN
-69 QSDNNRSDDDNR
+69 QPDKQRSDDDTH

-90 RPRAQDGD
+90 RPRAQDSD
-98 ARPAKSGTAKDAAA
+98 AKPAKSGAAKDAAA
-112 SDKSAAT
+112 TDKSTAA
-119 ATAASKTGKNTKT
+119 AASKTGKT
-132 AAATA
+132 AKAATTSD
-137 NEDAP
+137 EAP
-142 AEAATASAT
+142 AEPATAT
-151 DAGWPPA
+151 DAGWPPP

-175 DVLAAAAAALTASM
+175 DVLAAAAAALAAGVTA
-189 AGAANAAGTATALP
+189 AAGTTPAATALP
-203 TDATAANATA
+203 TDAATPTTTATAAT
-213 SAAPALPALGA
+213 ALPSLGA
-224 LVPTA
+224 LAPAA
-229 AAGAGAG
+229 AAGAK
-236 ARPTSTTAVSGDVQ
+236 PTSVTALSGDAQ

-258 AKALE
+258 AKVLD
-263 PAADDSTAPA
+263 PGTDDSAVPA
-273 APDAPAFALPTTTA
+273 APDAPAFVLPTTTA
-287 PALSRLQDAAP
+287 AALGRLQDAAP

-303 PTPTPDLGSDNFD
+303 PTPTPDLGGDTFD

-326 ADQKIGHAH
+326 AEQKIGHAH

-355 RVNASFTAANAD
+355 KVNASFTAANAD

-376 PRLREMLGQN
+376 PRLRDMLGQN
-386 GFQLGQADVGQQQ
+386 GFQLGQADVGQQPQ
-399 QHPSGNRTGGNG
+399 NPSGNRNGGNA
-411 NGNGLTL
+411 NGTGLSL
-418 DDSPPVG
+418 DDVPPVG
-425 IPSVVLHQRGLLDA
+425 IPSVVLRQRGLLDA